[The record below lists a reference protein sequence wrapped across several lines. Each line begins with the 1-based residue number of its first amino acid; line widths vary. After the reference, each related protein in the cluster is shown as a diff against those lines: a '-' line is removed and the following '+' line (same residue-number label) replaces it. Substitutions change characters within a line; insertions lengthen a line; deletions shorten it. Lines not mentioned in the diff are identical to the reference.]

1 MKFRVQVVCVADDGV
16 EQMQPVLEFERQ
28 ELVMETL
35 GMSLAE
41 GKVVLQGVQ
50 EFVSE
55 RQAVEFLQRSRAC
68 PRCGQQRSIKGN
80 GSIPVHT
87 VYGTVQLPNPRWRH
101 CGCQPAES
109 QSFRPLQNWLRGQT
123 SPELLYLES
132 KWAALI
138 PYGGVAPLLQDVLP
152 IADTLSAVTIR
163 NHLLETAA
171 RMEAELGEEKP
182 VLFEGSEEDWEQL
195 PTPDGPM
202 TVGIDGGFVRATH
215 KEGFFEVI
223 AGKSVVEFRRDK
235 QEQVPS
241 SKCFSFVQTFDEKP
255 RRRLWEL
262 LKSQGMAENQQ
273 VVFLSDG
280 GDSVRNL
287 QEYLH
292 PFSEHWIDWFHIT
305 MRITAL
311 QQQVKGLRAEQP
323 DLAEGTVRELDR
335 IKHFLWHGNT
345 FQALQRLEDLLIDLE
360 FPETPSELIQKAAR
374 AVSEFETYIRNN
386 EEFIPNFGERRRD
399 GEKISTAFVESTV
412 NQVIS
417 KRMVKKQQMQW
428 TPRGAHLLLQVR
440 TKVLNDELDD
450 VFRGWYP
457 QFRAV
462 A

>member
-1 MKFRVQVVCVADDGV
+1 
-16 EQMQPVLEFERQ
+16 
-28 ELVMETL
+28 
-35 GMSLAE
+35 
-41 GKVVLQGVQ
+41 
-50 EFVSE
+50 
-55 RQAVEFLQRSRAC
+55 
-68 PRCGQQRSIKGN
+68 
-80 GSIPVHT
+80 
-87 VYGTVQLPNPRWRH
+87 
-101 CGCQPAES
+101 
-109 QSFRPLQNWLRGQT
+109 
-123 SPELLYLES
+123 
-132 KWAALI
+132 LI

-223 AGKSVVEFRRDK
+223 AGKSVVEFRRDE
-235 QEQVPS
+235 QEQVAS

-311 QQQVKGLRAEQP
+311 Q
-323 DLAEGTVRELDR
+323 
-335 IKHFLWHGNT
+335 
-345 FQALQRLEDLLIDLE
+345 
-360 FPETPSELIQKAAR
+360 
-374 AVSEFETYIRNN
+374 
-386 EEFIPNFGERRRD
+386 GER
-399 GEKISTAFVESTV
+399 KFS
-412 NQVIS
+412 
-417 KRMVKKQQMQW
+417 
-428 TPRGAHLLLQVR
+428 GA
-440 TKVLNDELDD
+440 NCSS
-450 VFRGWYP
+450 VFG
-457 QFRAV
+457 
-462 A
+462 